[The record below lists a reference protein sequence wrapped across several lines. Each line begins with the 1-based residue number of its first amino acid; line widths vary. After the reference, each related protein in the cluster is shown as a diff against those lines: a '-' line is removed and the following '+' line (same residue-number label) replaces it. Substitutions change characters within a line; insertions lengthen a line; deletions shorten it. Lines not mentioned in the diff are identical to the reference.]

1 MIPQMMLVPIVLE
14 GTYTYVG
21 GWDGMSKWM
30 APKVTELGR
39 RLTSDELTS
48 NSFEGGD
55 DPFGANF
62 NPDNAQGMFAAM
74 AGFILV
80 FLALQ
85 AVVVIGQIVWAT
97 QYQQK
102 VTQQRGALREGI
114 QQCNS
119 MSGDFATGTFGC
131 FDDMQ
136 YCLHASFCSPC
147 RAGDTYQA
155 AGISMYWN
163 VIGLF
168 FAASICGAICTVIVN
183 GVYSAVS
190 GSNVQFPGSNF
201 ITYIFMG
208 LFFYQK
214 RRALR
219 EKLGGDNSKVNTAQ
233 DFILWALCGCC
244 VVAQEAKEVDRAM
257 GVRVEC
263 CCKVTGQAMHQPMVG
278 QGIVVTGTPVPT

>member
-1 MIPQMMLVPIVLE
+1 MLPQMLLVPIVLE

-21 GWDGMSKWM
+21 GWDGMSTWM
-30 APKVTELGR
+30 APKVIELDR
-39 RLTSDELTS
+39 RLQGGSGRFDDSGNPS
-48 NSFEGGD
+48 NPFD
-55 DPFGANF
+55 DLSGYL
-62 NPDNAQGMFAAM
+62 
-74 AGFILV
+74 AGFIFV
-80 FLALQ
+80 IFALQ
-85 AVVVIGQIVWAT
+85 AVVVIGQIVWAC

-102 VTQQRGALREGI
+102 VTQQRGALRDGI

-119 MSGDFATGTFGC
+119 MSGDFATGPFGC

-155 AGISMYWN
+155 AGISTYWN
-163 VIGLF
+163 VIGLYF
-168 FAASICGAICTVIVN
+168 GASLCGTICTVILNTIYAAVV
-183 GVYSAVS
+183 GVKT
-190 GSNVQFPGSNF
+190 NLPGSNF
-201 ITYIFMG
+201 ATCLFMG

-214 RRALR
+214 RRTLR
-219 EKLGGDNSKVNTAQ
+219 EKLGGENSKVNAAQ

-244 VVAQEAKEVDRAM
+244 MVAQEAMEVDRSM

-278 QGIVVTGTPVPT
+278 QGIVVTGTPVPQ